1 MRQIF
6 YQMIRRKSNLKK
18 NETMLLN
25 LKMHIVNITS
35 KNIYK
40 EKWIINYVERAIFL
54 TMKYE
59 NIL

>member
-1 MRQIF
+1 
-6 YQMIRRKSNLKK
+6 
-18 NETMLLN
+18 MLLN

-40 EKWIINYVERAIFL
+40 ERWIINYVERAIFL

-59 NIL
+59 NILWTRVSDGWF